1 MASKG
6 KNAASINDF
15 IDQLAI
21 TSSVGAR
28 WQEAQ

>member
-1 MASKG
+1 MAIEMASNG

-28 WQEAQ
+28 

>member
-1 MASKG
+1 MAIEMASKG

-28 WQEAQ
+28 